1 MEGIARLVDDSLARH
16 GFAMS
21 VDYRRL
27 QWTRWF
33 RCESN
38 FSLLLVPSAG
48 GIYTLAEEV
57 VAPGET
63 PVTGGKRILAVF
75 QIAETEDLCVTLSQH
90 FSPRSPLRE
99 RLASGCCFLRFAT
112 VSDGIYRQGI
122 CKTLNQ
128 WLSSSAEV
136 ATGLV
141 RDFAAMPET
150 TSAGDGELRPW
161 ALADDSGPPALP
173 AGF

>member
-1 MEGIARLVDDSLARH
+1 MEGIARLVDDSMARH
-16 GFAMS
+16 GLALS

-27 QWTRWF
+27 QWSRWF

-48 GIYTLAEEV
+48 GIYTLAEEM

-63 PVTGGKRILAVF
+63 PVTGGKRMLAVF
-75 QIAETEDLCVTLSQH
+75 HIAETEDLCVTLSQH
-90 FSPRSPLRE
+90 LSPRSPLRQ
-99 RLASGCCFLRFAT
+99 RLSSGRCFVRFAT
-112 VSDGIYRQGI
+112 VSDGIYRQRV
-122 CKTLNQ
+122 CNTLNH

-150 TSAGDGELRPW
+150 ASAHDGELRSW
-161 ALADDSGPPALP
+161 VAVDDAGPPALP
-173 AGF
+173 TGF